1 MLKPSFEL
9 VRIIKVQYSFVYIV
23 QMKKK
28 KKEKQQTGKT
38 QTLCYERTDTTF

>member
-1 MLKPSFEL
+1 MLRPSFEL

-38 QTLCYERTDTTF
+38 QTLRYERTDTTF